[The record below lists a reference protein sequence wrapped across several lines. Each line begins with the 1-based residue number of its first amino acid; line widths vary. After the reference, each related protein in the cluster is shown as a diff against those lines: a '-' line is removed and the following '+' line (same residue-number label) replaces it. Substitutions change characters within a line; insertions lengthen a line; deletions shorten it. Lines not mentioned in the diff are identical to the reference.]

1 MGFPDPETQAIYMY
15 VITRKINHRNI
26 IIINAKMCFFSSEKL
41 TLDGSKYFN
50 LSSVFTEN

>member
-41 TLDGSKYFN
+41 TLDGSKYFS